1 MKQKMQ
7 KDAVT
12 ASYRKVGEKTCQCGA
27 GFEPGVVFD
36 PFMGA
41 GTVALVALK
50 LNRRWLGIELNPEYV
65 EIIRNRLK
73 PQSNESLDG
82 FSS

>member
-1 MKQKMQ
+1 MRVNAARNPDKC
-7 KDAVT
+7 APP
-12 ASYRKVGEKTCQCGA
+12 SPECQCGA

-73 PQSNESLDG
+73 PQSNESLDEYAD
-82 FSS
+82 